1 MVVLYFYS
9 RCPGWDSPE
18 HPQRYYLSPGVE
30 LPAEQAQR
38 YIGLTGAAIARQ
50 NAAPEALR
58 NLARVY
64 DTWHLYPAGTCV
76 GCGPEHCV

>member
-1 MVVLYFYS
+1 MVDLYFYS
-9 RCPGWDSPE
+9 RCPGWDS
-18 HPQRYYLSPGVE
+18 
-30 LPAEQAQR
+30 
-38 YIGLTGAAIARQ
+38 AAIARH